1 MSVQGP
7 AGGSVQVT
15 ERRHAAACWEGM
27 GWMRGKKLEY
37 WYGRPQ
43 GKLGFALPS
52 HGPMETTERENHDG
66 MGVRALVIP
75 RASHRSDV
83 FARAV
88 LLMVPVLIEPQ
99 W

>member
-1 MSVQGP
+1 
-7 AGGSVQVT
+7 
-15 ERRHAAACWEGM
+15 
-27 GWMRGKKLEY
+27 MRGKKLEY

-52 HGPMETTERENHDG
+52 HGPMETTEQENHDG

-88 LLMVPVLIEPQ
+88 LLMLNY
-99 W
+99 